1 MAQATQLSGPPGFLK
16 LISHPVRWNLLQLL
30 AHSDLR
36 VQELVEGIGEAQ
48 NLVSYHLH
56 ALRAQKLVQDHR
68 SLADGREVYY
78 SLNMDRVRSLYRS
91 SGEALHPALG
101 EGEIHSSAG
110 SNEPARVLFLC
121 THNSAR
127 SQMAEGLLR
136 ARSSGQVV
144 AYSAG
149 TEPTEVHPLA
159 IRALSEMNIDIQKHR
174 SKSLEEFLGQ
184 SFDYII
190 TVCDRAREACPAF
203 PDDPVRIH
211 WSFPDPA
218 AVEGL
223 ADERFDVFRK
233 TAVQLN
239 TRIGYLSLMIQR
251 DKDFFTTKVTKEH

>member
-1 MAQATQLSGPPGFLK
+1 MAQVSQLSRPPGFLK

-36 VQELVEGIGEAQ
+36 VQELVQGTGEPQ
-48 NLVSYHLH
+48 NLVSYHLQ
-56 ALRAQKLVQDHR
+56 ALREQKIIHNHR
-68 SLADGREVYY
+68 SIADGREVYY

-91 SGEALHPALG
+91 SGEALHPALNTRDG
-101 EGEIHSSAG
+101 LPAAG
-110 SNEPARVLFLC
+110 PAERARVLFLC

-136 ARSSGQVV
+136 ARSSGQIEV
-144 AYSAG
+144 YSAG

-159 IRALSEMNIDIQKHR
+159 IRALSEMNIDIQRHR
-174 SKSLEEFLGQ
+174 SKGMQAFLDQ

-190 TVCDRAREACPAF
+190 TVCDRAREACPTF
-203 PDDPVRIH
+203 PGDPAKIH

-218 AVEGL
+218 AVEGSV
-223 ADERFDVFRK
+223 AERVEAFRK

-239 TRIGYLSLMIQR
+239 TRIGYLLLMIQR
-251 DKDFFTTKVTKEH
+251 D